1 MEDERQ
7 KEKLPKREPRDID
20 SSISAVPKFSDLD
33 SFYLNLLLP
42 LLPLESRMHR
52 IFSSTTLLPN
62 EYFDKFKTL
71 GDLIDYKENMLDQY
85 SKFSVI

>member
-1 MEDERQ
+1 ME
-7 KEKLPKREPRDID
+7 PSD
-20 SSISAVPKFSDLD
+20 SSISSVPIFSDLD

-62 EYFDKFKTL
+62 EYFDKFKNL

-85 SKFSVI
+85 NKFSVF